1 MLRKLSLLLYSC
13 VAVALLS
20 CGGRSASGE
29 PTAEG
34 DSLAFKY
41 ASLLSITQ
49 HEGYT
54 IAEIKNPW
62 KPDKLL
68 HRYILVDRKAGTGN
82 SDNNLPEGTVIKIPL
97 ERTAV
102 FTTVHCALLT
112 ELGVGGK
119 IAAVADSKYIKIPF
133 IQQQLKAGKIVDCG
147 NGLNPM
153 VEKIMDVKPDA
164 IMLSPFEN
172 SGGYG
177 KLEEINIPIIECA
190 EYMETSPR
198 GRAEWMRFYGLLY
211 GVSQKA
217 DSLFEEIDKGY
228 ETLKQRAR
236 KTGKGRSVVID
247 KMVGSVWYMPAG
259 HSTIG
264 QMLQD
269 AGARYA
275 WAQDQ
280 RSGSLSLPFETVL
293 EKAGESDVWMLRYSA
308 DKKWSLKDLQADH
321 QGYDQLKAF
330 RTKEVYGCNVEQSLF
345 YEKSPFHPD
354 YLLSD
359 FIQIVHPGIKD
370 LPQKYFY
377 ERLRD

>member
-82 SDNNLPEGTVIKIPL
+82 SDNNLPEVTVIKIPL

>member
-370 LPQKYFY
+370 LPQKHFY

>member
-102 FTTVHCALLT
+102 FTTVHCALLA

-370 LPQKYFY
+370 LPQKHFY